1 MLQNQTSL
9 FHRRFLKPAPHKPV
23 RVRVRPTLERL
34 EDRLAP
40 ANADVLTYHND
51 LGRTGANLNETILTP
66 SNVNSTDFGKQF
78 SYAVDGQ
85 VYASPLYKSNVVI
98 AGQGTFNV
106 VYVATE
112 HDSVYAFDADS
123 NTSGPSGNGLLWKDS
138 FLGTGITPFSTSDA
152 YGCTQISPEIGIT
165 ATPVI
170 DPSTSTLFVVAQ
182 TKEVVGSTTTY
193 HQKLH
198 ALDLATGQEKL
209 GGPVE
214 ITASV
219 AGTGDGGTT
228 VTFHAQDYKERPGLV
243 LSNGVIYTSWAS
255 HCDINPS
262 GRSAHGWVIG
272 YDASTLTQTSVF
284 CTSPN
289 GNLDTVWQG
298 NGSLAVDAGGN
309 LYFETG
315 NGSSGPSNSNYSE
328 AFLKLSP
335 TGGLHVVDYFIPA
348 NFQALDSADNDIGSG
363 APVALPDAAGST
375 QHPHLLVGAGKD
387 GRIFLIDRDNMGQ
400 LSNPPNGPD
409 QIVQEL
415 PANTV
420 SGGSWDTPAY
430 FMDSNGDQWIYY
442 AGNGDHLK
450 AFGIANAQLSTSAT
464 SQSAN
469 SFTGNYGATPVI
481 SANGTNNGIVW
492 AVREGSP
499 AVLYAY
505 DATNLANELYDSSQ
519 AGTRDRL
526 GTGVKFFTPT
536 VAGGKV
542 FVATTS
548 STNNTLTVFG
558 LFNQPEDPG
567 FEKPSIGTGTYS
579 AFQYQPSGSPWTFD
593 ASSGVAGDGS
603 GFTSGNPYAPD
614 GAQVAFLQ
622 GYGTFSQ
629 AVTFAAGTYS
639 ISFSAAQRQNFQ
651 QSSQTFEVEVD
662 GNVVGTFTPPDTN
675 YSAYNTASFTVT
687 AGSHTVAFVGLD
699 PAGPNNDNTAF
710 IDQVRVN
717 RVLSGLKDPGFET
730 PSVGTGTYNAF
741 QYQPSGSPWTF
752 DASSGVAGNGSGF
765 TNGNPDTPDGT
776 QVAFVQGY
784 ATFSQAV
791 TFAAG
796 TYSISFS
803 AAQRQNFQQSSQ
815 TFEVEVD
822 GNVVGTTFTPGSTS
836 YSAYNTASFTVTA
849 GSHTISFV
857 GLDPAGPNN
866 DNTAFID
873 QVFLFG

>member
-1 MLQNQTSL
+1 MRWNWPTFFGSARSL
-9 FHRRFLKPAPHKPV
+9 RRPQI
-23 RVRVRPTLERL
+23 RRGRPRL
-34 EDRLAP
+34 EAFEDRIVP
-40 ANADVLTYHND
+40 SADVLTYHND

-85 VYASPLYKSNVVI
+85 VYASPLYKTNVVI
-98 AGQGTFNV
+98 PGQGTFNV

-123 NTSGPSGNGLLWKDS
+123 NTSGPNGNGLLWKDS

-152 YGCTQISPEIGIT
+152 YGCGQISPEIGIT

-170 DPSTSTLFVVAQ
+170 DPSSGTMYVVAQ
-182 TKEVVGSTTTY
+182 TKDTTGTAPTY

-198 ALDLATGQEKL
+198 ALDLATGAEKFA
-209 GGPVE
+209 GPVE
-214 ITASV
+214 ITGSV

-262 GRSAHGWVIG
+262 GRNAHGWVIG

-289 GNLDTVWQG
+289 GNLNTIWQG
-298 NGSLAVDAGGN
+298 NGSLAVDADGN

-315 NGSSGPSNSNYSE
+315 NGSSGPSNGNYDE
-328 AFLKLSP
+328 AFVKLSP

-348 NFQALDSADNDIGSG
+348 NFQALDNADKDLGSG

-400 LSNPPNGPD
+400 LNNPPNGPD

-420 SGGSWDTPAY
+420 NGGSWDTPAY

-442 AGNGDHLK
+442 AGNGDRLK
-450 AFGIANAQLSTSAT
+450 AFSISSAQLSTSPT

-469 SFTGNYGATPVI
+469 SFTGSYGATPVI
-481 SANGTNNGIVW
+481 SANGTTDGIVW

-505 DATNLANELYDSSQ
+505 DATNLANQLYNSSQ
-519 AGTRDRL
+519 AGTRDQL
-526 GTGVKFFTPT
+526 GQGVKFFTPT

-548 STNNTLTVFG
+548 SNNATNTLTVFG
-558 LFNQPEDPG
+558 LFNQPQDPG
-567 FEKPSIGTGTYS
+567 FEKPSVGAGS
-579 AFQYQPSGSPWTFD
+579 FQYQPSGSPWTFSTY
-593 ASSGVAGDGS
+593 AGVSGNGS
-603 GFTSGNPYAPD
+603 GFTDGNPDAPQ
-614 GAQVAFLQ
+614 GTQVAFLQ
-622 GYGTFSQ
+622 GPSSASQ
-629 AVTFAAGTYS
+629 AITFAAGTYS
-639 ISFSAAQRQNFQ
+639 IGFRAAQRGNYQY
-651 QSSQTFEVEVD
+651 SSQTIQVQVD
-662 GNVVGTFTPPDTN
+662 GNVVGTYTPPDTS
-675 YSAYNTASFTVT
+675 YSAYNTPSFTVT
-687 AGSHTVAFVGLD
+687 AGAHTISFVGTD
-699 PAGPNNDNTAF
+699 PDGGDKDNTAF
-710 IDQVRVN
+710 IDGVRVN
-717 RVLSGLKDPGFET
+717 RVLPVLQDPGFET
-730 PSVGTGTYNAF
+730 PSVGTGTFSAF
-741 QYQPSGSPWTF
+741 RYQPSGSPWTF
-752 DASSGVAGNGSGF
+752 STYAGVAGNGSGF
-765 TNGNPDTPDGT
+765 TDGNPDAPDGPDGT
-776 QVAFVQGY
+776 QVAFLQGPSSI
-784 ATFSQAV
+784 SQAV
-791 TFAAG
+791 TLAAG
-796 TYSISFS
+796 TYSLSFS
-803 AAQRQNFQQSSQ
+803 AAQRGDGNYSTQ
-815 TFEVEVD
+815 TIQVQVD
-822 GNVVGTTFTPGSTS
+822 GNVVGTFRPADAN
-836 YSAYNTASFTVTA
+836 YASFTTNNFTLSSA
-849 GSHTISFV
+849 GSHTITFV
-857 GLDPAGPNN
+857 GTDPDGADK
-866 DNTAFID
+866 DNTALID
-873 QVFLFG
+873 QVLLFG